1 MLSKRDL
8 MNMEGIMMLYAIKQN
23 AGKREAARHLNTSI
37 DTLNKY
43 LNNLEDELGV
53 KLVTPT
59 EKGCILTEKGE
70 QVVEVAHI
78 IKKSLQ
84 QAYAVVPQ
92 ETDIR
97 GEVRIAYESDARSNM
112 YVFLGDF
119 LAEHPDLTLFIDTI
133 DDVPDMSKLSYDI
146 CMGYNIPRGDDL
158 VIIYSKEIS
167 FGFFAASEYLAKHSY
182 PQDIN
187 DLLMNHRLLI
197 KNGGWWQTSEG
208 KKMIQNAKKGVCFS
222 NSTFVVNDL
231 AISGSGIAV
240 MPMNFV
246 RGGHGMVCLDNIPC
260 DATATLYLISHRTV
274 KDIPKV
280 RVTLDYYKS
289 LIEKL

>member
-1 MLSKRDL
+1 MLSKRDM

-23 AGKREAARHLNTSI
+23 AGKREAARRLNTSI

-43 LNNLEDELGV
+43 LNSLEDELGV
-53 KLVTPT
+53 KLVTPN
-59 EKGCILTEKGE
+59 EKGCVLTEKGE
-70 QVVEVAHI
+70 LVVEIADI
-78 IKKSLQ
+78 IKQNLQ
-84 QAYAVVPQ
+84 QAYAVAPL
-92 ETDIR
+92 ETNVK
-97 GEVRIAYESDARSNM
+97 GEVRVAYECDARSNM

-119 LAEHPDLTLFIDTI
+119 LSQYPDITLFIDTF
-133 DDVPDMSKLSYDI
+133 DNVPDMSKLSYDI
-146 CMGYNIPRGDDL
+146 CMGYHIPKGDDL
-158 VIIYSKEIS
+158 VIVYSKKIS

-182 PQDIN
+182 PQDLN
-187 DLLMNHRLLI
+187 DLLANHRLLI
-197 KNGGWWQTSEG
+197 KNDGWWKTSEG

-240 MPMNFV
+240 MPLNFV

-260 DATATLYLISHRTV
+260 DISATLYLISHRTL

-280 RVTLDYYKS
+280 RVALDYYKS
-289 LIEKL
+289 MLEKL